1 MLDKFI
7 VNLKITLG
15 KASKFDS
22 NLLKIIQLGGSGG
35 EAPRS
40 FAKFSEKLSD
50 FLYFSYLPIKK
61 LAKIT

>member
-1 MLDKFI
+1 MLEKFI

-22 NLLKIIQLGGSGG
+22 KLMEMIQLGGSGG

-40 FAKFSEKLSD
+40 LAKFWEKLTD
-50 FLYFSYLPIKK
+50 FLYFSYISLFPHG
-61 LAKIT
+61 LF